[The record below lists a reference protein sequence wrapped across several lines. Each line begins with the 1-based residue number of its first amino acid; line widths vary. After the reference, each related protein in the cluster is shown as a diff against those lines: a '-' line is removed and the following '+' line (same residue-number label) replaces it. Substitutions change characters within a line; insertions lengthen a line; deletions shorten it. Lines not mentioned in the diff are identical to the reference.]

1 MTTPFPTY
9 DDRLVVDV
17 WIDVMCSFSY
27 EGDTLLSRALEGF
40 GQPVEVRYH
49 SHQLLPA
56 LPHDAAF
63 ALNDLLVKER
73 GVPRAQA
80 EAMSARTTAR
90 AAQVGLTYNLD
101 KVIATN
107 TRTAHR
113 LIHFAGSQGKQREMA
128 ERLFRAYFTEG
139 LHVGNLDVLADLAA
153 EIGLDRNEARKI
165 LDSDAYGDDFD
176 NDIQLGRQLG
186 ITGVPFFVFDGK
198 YAVSG
203 AQPVDTF
210 TQALSTAWQEHQHAR
225 A

>member
-1 MTTPFPTY
+1 MACCGTAVLPQEHRPGTH
-9 DDRLVVDV
+9 
-17 WIDVMCSFSY
+17 SY
-27 EGDTLLSRALEGF
+27 FRCNKQVCVG
-40 GQPVEVRYH
+40 RYH
-49 SHQLLPA
+49 SYRLLPA

-63 ALNDLLVKER
+63 ELNDLLVKER

-80 EAMSARTTAR
+80 EAMSARTTSR
-90 AAQVGLTYNLD
+90 AARVGLTYNLD

-113 LIHFAGSQGKQREMA
+113 LIHFAGSQGKQHEMV
-128 ERLFRAYFTEG
+128 ERLFRAYFTDG

-153 EIGLDRNEARKI
+153 EIGLERDGAREI
-165 LDSDAYGDDFD
+165 LDSDAYGNDFD
-176 NDIQLGRQLG
+176 NDIELARQLA

-210 TQALSTAWQEHQHAR
+210 TQALSTTWQEHRHAR